1 MSYDNENM
9 VCENGFF
16 DEKYFSEELP
26 DDFFSCVSQ
35 NFSED
40 PIVKFSRDKIV
51 IGGVDG
57 SHFHKIN
64 YDKHIIEVGAS
75 EVEPLRY
82 EIDHDEDSVVCVQD
96 WYDSFCR
103 GSNKAF
109 PDVPVADIHVPGNQ
123 LEKKKV
129 YEIQMY
135 MARNGFALG
144 NPSYTDAYY
153 MTDYCD
159 LVSDHPLTLQEQD
172 IAGYDKKKKIFF
184 PFSDDRRVGYER
196 MITMQFN
203 PFHPM
208 SLSRIL
214 EIYRENEYEYVG
226 KYKLYNKVYSFSY
239 SLRDTRYRI
248 HSDQWMMMART
259 FNSVYEIFD
268 LVGNYDFI
276 EDLYT
281 DRGYRAVYFDL
292 QKGYQD
298 KEQSAR
304 INEKERRSVVQPVFV
319 SPYMVLSS
327 VVKKE
332 GYSVIGPWGAN
343 PRFGV
348 GDVVYVPY
356 VTFSIGDVYIPEKK
370 YKDITNRCNLNEKT
384 GRLAVRNSVGS
395 DGYDLLERYKYGDY
409 FVMKSKW
416 DFRVYQEDP
425 DGIHNFIKVPYHVFS
440 YPTNGEQ
447 SLILPFK
454 FISPI
459 SYFQLK
465 KHSKN
470 IVDYLPM
477 SILDKNR
484 QDSVSLDFDDRLKED
499 DDLYQEFE
507 KYVLGMNK
515 VRRRH
520 FKGLLSDSNEFLG
533 ILQDNDVSGF
543 VVYRDAFFDG
553 EIQFK
558 GEVSSSYER
567 FMLEELEPVPEEKG
581 FKVVK

>member
-1 MSYDNENM
+1 MFIY
-9 VCENGFF
+9 
-16 DEKYFSEELP
+16 L
-26 DDFFSCVSQ
+26 
-35 NFSED
+35 
-40 PIVKFSRDKIV
+40 
-51 IGGVDG
+51 
-57 SHFHKIN
+57 
-64 YDKHIIEVGAS
+64 
-75 EVEPLRY
+75 
-82 EIDHDEDSVVCVQD
+82 
-96 WYDSFCR
+96 
-103 GSNKAF
+103 
-109 PDVPVADIHVPGNQ
+109 
-123 LEKKKV
+123 KK
-129 YEIQMY
+129 
-135 MARNGFALG
+135 R
-144 NPSYTDAYY
+144 
-153 MTDYCD
+153 
-159 LVSDHPLTLQEQD
+159 
-172 IAGYDKKKKIFF
+172 
-184 PFSDDRRVGYER
+184 
-196 MITMQFN
+196 
-203 PFHPM
+203 
-208 SLSRIL
+208 
-214 EIYRENEYEYVG
+214 
-226 KYKLYNKVYSFSY
+226 
-239 SLRDTRYRI
+239 
-248 HSDQWMMMART
+248 
-259 FNSVYEIFD
+259 
-268 LVGNYDFI
+268 
-276 EDLYT
+276 
-281 DRGYRAVYFDL
+281 
-292 QKGYQD
+292 
-298 KEQSAR
+298 
-304 INEKERRSVVQPVFV
+304 
-319 SPYMVLSS
+319 
-327 VVKKE
+327 
-332 GYSVIGPWGAN
+332 
-343 PRFGV
+343 
-348 GDVVYVPY
+348 
-356 VTFSIGDVYIPEKK
+356 
-370 YKDITNRCNLNEKT
+370 YKDITNRCNLNEKN
-384 GRLAVRNSVGS
+384 GRLMVRNSVGS

-470 IVDYLPM
+470 IVDYLPI